1 MASRCLARRSLAT
14 PSTGLQRD
22 AEAALVPCKFVGCD
36 RASVGLRR
44 GLRSGVLAILAS
56 HAVSCI
62 ESRCPPMCRV
72 GTATRLPEARSHH
85 NQKFFLRI
93 NTRAST
99 GEFRGPSQA
108 RPPLWAARKPRP
120 GHTGQAPVP
129 LQTRPPRSKFAQ
141 VESELG
147 YPGCYFSA
155 TYFVLWINLE
165 PLPRVLSDPVEGA
178 PRSLRAPAA
187 GAPRRHITAPAD
199 RPSPWP
205 SRGER
210 PAPAPRPGCSG

>member
-72 GTATRLPEARSHH
+72 GTATRLPETRSHH

-93 NTRAST
+93 NTRTST

-141 VESELG
+141 VESELSCRCG
-147 YPGCYFSA
+147 EVYVHES
-155 TYFVLWINLE
+155 
-165 PLPRVLSDPVEGA
+165 PVSPKTHQQTGQEA
-178 PRSLRAPAA
+178 IPAVIFRQLILFC
-187 GAPRRHITAPAD
+187 G
-199 RPSPWP
+199 
-205 SRGER
+205 
-210 PAPAPRPGCSG
+210 